1 MKITVEIADTQWADI
16 LRRAEDH
23 GLKVEDLIRAGITEV
38 LPRNLPVDKKITLMV
53 KAGFPD
59 RIIAERLGLTNAAV
73 IRVRNRQKLPANRG
87 AWRREAA

>member
-1 MKITVEIADTQWADI
+1 MKITVDIPDLQWADM

-38 LPRNLPVDKKITLMV
+38 LPRNLPADKKIILMV

-59 RIIAERLGLTNAAV
+59 RIIAERLGFTNAAV
-73 IRVRNRQKLPANRG
+73 IRVRHREKLPANRG
-87 AWRREAA
+87 AWRREAV

>member
-1 MKITVEIADTQWADI
+1 MKITVEIPDMQWADI

-73 IRVRNRQKLPANRG
+73 IRVRHRQKLPANRG